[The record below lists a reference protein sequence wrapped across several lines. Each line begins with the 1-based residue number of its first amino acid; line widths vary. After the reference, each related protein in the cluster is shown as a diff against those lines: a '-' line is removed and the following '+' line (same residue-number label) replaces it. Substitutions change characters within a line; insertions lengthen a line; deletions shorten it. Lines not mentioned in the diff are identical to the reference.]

1 MTVANKIVTGAVRK
15 QSKAGFTGL
24 LIMMSFC
31 FAMPSAFAQSLIFSQ
46 YYFSPSNLNPALA
59 GLEKDLFFGVNHRSQ
74 WRDLQVP
81 YNASLFTFSSPFFV
95 TKPKVYHA
103 GGVAFS
109 VSQETA
115 GSNQLYHSVR
125 GQLSAAYNLRLD
137 YENRNIL
144 AFGLQGGLVRN
155 TIDDNHL
162 QWGSQYNELMG
173 YDPGIAPS
181 LGQLNDRIIYP
192 AFSSGIAWHHKAKE
206 DYTHHNLNK
215 RKYRGFLGLSF
226 ANLNRPNT
234 AHFTAYTSRA
244 PLIYTAHG
252 GVEYQ
257 IRNIQLSHHALW
269 IKANNTYHFNFGT
282 YVTYFLKNAPHP
294 DINSL
299 SLLLGSWYRFQ
310 DAFVLSM
317 GLKAKKFN
325 TVVSYDFNKKV
336 NAADNTLS
344 GGAYEVS
351 VSYRIPRKINN
362 KQYGIPLM

>member
-1 MTVANKIVTGAVRK
+1 MAKKTGPESYRQ
-15 QSKAGFTGL
+15 QSKAGIFSL
-24 LIMMSFC
+24 LFIAFC
-31 FAMPSAFAQSLIFSQ
+31 FVMPSAVAQSLIFSQ

-81 YNASLFTFSSPFFV
+81 YNASLFTFTCPFFV
-95 TKPKVYHA
+95 AKPKLYHA
-103 GGVAFS
+103 GGMAFS
-109 VSQETA
+109 VSKETA
-115 GSNQLYHSVR
+115 GTNQLFRSVHA
-125 GQLSAAYNLRLD
+125 QLSVAYNLRLD
-137 YENRNIL
+137 YESRNML

-155 TIDDNHL
+155 TIDDSHL
-162 QWGSQYNELMG
+162 QWGSQYNELIG
-173 YDPGIAPS
+173 YDSGLSPS
-181 LGQLNDRIIYP
+181 LGQLNDRIMYP
-192 AFSSGIAWHHKAKE
+192 AFSTGIAWHHKARE
-206 DYTHHNLNK
+206 DHSINK

-252 GVEYQ
+252 GIEHQ
-257 IRNIQLSHHALW
+257 IRKIRLSYHVLGM
-269 IKANNTYHFNFGT
+269 KADNAYHINFGT
-282 YVTYFLKNAPHP
+282 YVTYELNNIPHP
-294 DINSL
+294 SFSSL
-299 SLLLGSWYRFQ
+299 SLLLGSWYRVQ
-310 DAFVLSM
+310 DAFVLSV
-317 GLKAKKFN
+317 GLQANKFN

-351 VSYRIPRKINN
+351 VSYRIPRKLNN